1 MGKQDVKGKG
11 RARVVGRPRAR
22 SKTRA
27 ERPKVCS
34 LRSFLPARGA
44 RCAARDAAK
53 PPHTTR
59 HRSQRAH
66 ITYRAQ
72 LIEEDPAITER
83 ILKDQLKLMGLYA
96 AHTVG
101 GSHSPWPRR
110 PSS

>member
-1 MGKQDVKGKG
+1 MQNV
-11 RARVVGRPRAR
+11 RRYASCAH
-22 SKTRA
+22 SCQH
-27 ERPKVCS
+27 E
-34 LRSFLPARGA
+34 ARGV
-44 RCAARDAAK
+44 RLVTR
-53 PPHTTR
+53 PSPHTRPDTD
-59 HRSQRAH
+59 RSELTSPTA
-66 ITYRAQ
+66 AQ